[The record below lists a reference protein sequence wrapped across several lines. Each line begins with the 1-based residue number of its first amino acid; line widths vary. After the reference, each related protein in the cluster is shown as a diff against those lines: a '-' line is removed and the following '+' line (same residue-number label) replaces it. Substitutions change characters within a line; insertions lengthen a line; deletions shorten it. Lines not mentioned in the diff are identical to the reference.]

1 MSRTHRRGPSQ
12 RQLRIGEVLR
22 HALADI
28 FLREDINDPE
38 LAGVA
43 LTVTEVSVSPDAKNA
58 TAYVLPLGGMDQDA
72 VVAALDRHRKFVRG
86 QTARRVSLK
95 YMPELT
101 FELDRSFDQSAR
113 IDAVLRSE
121 EVARDLDD

>member
-28 FLREDINDPE
+28 FLREDIDDPE
-38 LAGVA
+38 LSGVA

-58 TAYVLPLGGMDQDA
+58 TAYVLPLGGLDQDA
-72 VVAALDRHRKFVRG
+72 VLAALSRHRKFVRG

-95 YMPELT
+95 YTPELT

-121 EVARDLDD
+121 EVARDLED